1 VNRGSNRCRGASRNR
16 LYLFYIK
23 CPKILDAAGDKDMDV
38 IILRTFSKIY
48 GIAGLH
54 AGAALGRP
62 DLLQQGDDTRTTV
75 LAVSH
80 GEYGNGG

>member
-1 VNRGSNRCRGASRNR
+1 
-16 LYLFYIK
+16 
-23 CPKILDAAGDKDMDV
+23 MDV